1 MDLHLDEKCTN
12 GVWFTYGFYN
22 GAEPGRIRWRSK
34 KIFKNLRG
42 GLAGT
47 VGTVW
52 AEGGWK
58 RTRSEANQTF
68 APVNEALAPVNEK
81 RKPLHQ

>member
-34 KIFKNLRG
+34 KIFKNLKE
-42 GLAGT
+42 GL
-47 VGTVW
+47 V
-52 AEGGWK
+52 K
-58 RTRSEANQTF
+58 IFKPRSANNVQMGYGLGMDFVMEPTPATF
-68 APVNEALAPVNEK
+68 WNLV
-81 RKPLHQ
+81 

>member
-22 GAEPGRIRWRSK
+22 GAEPGRIGWRSK
-34 KIFKNLRG
+34 KVFKNLRR

-52 AEGGWK
+52 A
-58 RTRSEANQTF
+58 
-68 APVNEALAPVNEK
+68 
-81 RKPLHQ
+81 

>member
-42 GLAGT
+42 GWRGQW
-47 VGTVW
+47 GQCGQR
-52 AEGGWK
+52 GGGNEPEAK
-58 RTRSEANQTF
+58 RT
-68 APVNEALAPVNEK
+68 
-81 RKPLHQ
+81 KPLHQ